1 MLASSQSKP
10 LHLGISWN
18 HSLCPESSKDSWD
31 SKFVPLSWHKLSDKT
46 AKIWVKYVTLVPE
59 VDLVLGKW
67 TQQTNGWNGVPM
79 PYFQTKLYI
88 YPIYYFHTPCISC
101 VGPRYVYHMGPYVS
115 QCWTQ
120 RWGVK
125 TLWRFVRRKNWRCWP
140 TSIRWVWS
148 LNGGQNEEKPR
159 LGVETA
165 LRMVGFPCELVKLH
179 NYIFSSDH

>member
-1 MLASSQSKP
+1 MIASSHSKP
-10 LHLGISWN
+10 LHLGIFWN
-18 HSLCPESSKDSWD
+18 HSLCPKSSKDSWD

-46 AKIWVKYVTLVPE
+46 AKKMGEIRNFSPRGGFDAWKMDP
-59 VDLVLGKW
+59 
-67 TQQTNGWNGVPM
+67 TNQWMEWGTHAPLSDKAVYLPHLLLPHTM
-79 PYFQTKLYI
+79 
-88 YPIYYFHTPCISC
+88 YYLCRATVC
-101 VGPRYVYHMGPYVS
+101 VSYVS
-115 QCWTQ
+115 QCWTQQ

-165 LRMVGFPCELVKLH
+165 LRMVGFP
-179 NYIFSSDH
+179 